1 MADTR
6 TFVAAALDTLA
17 VSALQG
23 LTDRLRRSAWGGV
36 FRWSAPDTWHLTI
49 KFVGDVPE
57 KRMEP
62 LTRAVADA
70 ALMVQPFTFSLQG
83 LGCFPSAR
91 RPNILWVGI
100 EEPSGGLARLA
111 QGVDTALA
119 REGWPAETRPFHPH
133 LTIARA
139 RSVIGQ
145 QQAAALAEDL
155 AQRSGEP
162 LAHVFVDRIIVYGS
176 VLTPLGPVHT
186 PLCVCPLTGA

>member
-1 MADTR
+1 VADTR
-6 TFVAAALDTLA
+6 TFVAAALDAQA

-23 LTDRLRRSAWGGV
+23 LADRLCRGAWGGA

-57 KRMEP
+57 KRMER

-83 LGCFPSAR
+83 LGCFPSLR
-91 RPNILWVGI
+91 RPSILWVGI
-100 EEPSGGLARLA
+100 EEPSGRLARLA
-111 QGVDTALA
+111 QGVDIALA

-139 RSVIGQ
+139 RSVVGQ

-155 AQRSGEP
+155 AQRSSRP
-162 LAHVFVDRIIVYGS
+162 LAQVFVDQIVVYGS
-176 VLTPLGPVHT
+176 VLTPQGPVHT
-186 PLCVCPLTGA
+186 PLCVCPLAGA